1 MEMSTLTRLPL
12 EISLSLIK
20 VRYLHNYATYSNVF
34 TALELATSLSAS
46 FLTDGGNDGLL
57 GLAWPK
63 LNTVKPHPV
72 ATPVKNMIDQN
83 LIELVREDTSFLDL
97 ASLMIAGFHR

>member
-1 MEMSTLTRLPL
+1 
-12 EISLSLIK
+12 
-20 VRYLHNYATYSNVF
+20 LHNYANCSNISI
-34 TALELATSLSAS
+34 AIELATSISDS

-72 ATPVKNMIDQN
+72 ATPVEN
-83 LIELVREDTSFLDL
+83 LINLHLLELVREDASFLDL
-97 ASLMIAGFHR
+97 P